1 MQVVQGIHRIQAP
14 LGDRFVCVY
23 LLAGEEATLLVD
35 TGLDDT
41 TQQYILPYMA
51 QAGLAPENVRYILTS
66 HSDFDHSAGNRSAKE
81 AFSNALL
88 LCHRFDRAMVEDM
101 QLILDAR
108 YDEFRESHG
117 IFETEENRAAM
128 LAQSRTAPIDVA
140 LNGGETIRLGPD
152 WHVEL
157 WHTPGHSRGHMT
169 VADPRSGALVICDAT
184 LYNAVLRADGEP
196 AFPPTYRYLDT
207 YLATLGQ
214 FEAINPPYLL
224 TSHYPVYAG
233 EQVGEF
239 LAESRRFV
247 ERTDSH
253 LRSLL
258 QKAAQP
264 LTMSEIIDASSA
276 ALGDW
281 PAPAS
286 PALSQ
291 PLEGHLER
299 MVQHGLLTVGQ
310 RDGRVT
316 FQWKA

>member
-1 MQVVQGIHRIQAP
+1 MEVVDGIHRIEAP

-23 LLAGEEATLLVD
+23 LVAGEDAILLVD

-41 TQQYILPYMA
+41 PRDYILPYIA
-51 QAGLAPENVRYILTS
+51 QHGLELSRVRYILTS

-81 AFSNALL
+81 NFPQALL
-88 LCHRFDRAMVEDM
+88 MCHRLDQAMIEDM

-108 YDEFRESHG
+108 YDEFKQTHG
-117 IFETEENRAAM
+117 IFESEENRAAM
-128 LAQSRTAPIDVA
+128 LAQSRTAPVDLA
-140 LNGGETIRLGPD
+140 LNGGEAIRLSED
-152 WHVEL
+152 WQVEL

-169 VADPRSGALVICDAT
+169 VHDPRSGALIICDAT

-214 FEAINPPYLL
+214 FEAIQPPYLL

-233 EQVGEF
+233 TAVGQF

-247 ERTDSH
+247 ERTDHH

-258 QKAAQP
+258 QQAQAP
-264 LTMSEIIDASSA
+264 LTMQEIIAASSA
-276 ALGDW
+276 ALGQW
-281 PAPAS
+281 PDSSA

-299 MVQHGLLTVGQ
+299 MVQHGLVKLGR
-310 RDGRVT
+310 RDGLVT
-316 FQWKA
+316 FARR